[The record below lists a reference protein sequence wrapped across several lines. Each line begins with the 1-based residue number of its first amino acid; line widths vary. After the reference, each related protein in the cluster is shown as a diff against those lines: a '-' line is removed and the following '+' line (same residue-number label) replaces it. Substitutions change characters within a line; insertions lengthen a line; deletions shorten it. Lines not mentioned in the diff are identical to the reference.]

1 MALDPAKELADRE
14 EFEKKQAADHM
25 AMEAL
30 IRSSNEKSLTLEHNG
45 ITIRIRSALPAPA
58 RRDALALARKYKGI
72 DVAKL
77 KRGQVNMVD
86 LPDDFIEES
95 LAQLYKSL
103 AALCID
109 APYNNPESWKY
120 YDEKTGEA
128 ELIYQKAEAVMEEA
142 HKAAISFRK
151 ESAGPSAD

>member
-1 MALDPAKELADRE
+1 MTLDPTKELADRE
-14 EFEKKQAADHM
+14 EFEKKQASDHM

-30 IRSSNEKSLTLEHNG
+30 IRSSNEKSLTVEHNG
-45 ITIRIRSALPAPA
+45 INIRIRSALPAPA

-77 KRGQVNMVD
+77 TRGNLNMKD
-86 LPDDFIEES
+86 LPEGFMEDSIEV
-95 LAQLYKSL
+95 LYRSL

-109 APYNNPESWKY
+109 APYNSSESWKY

-128 ELIYQKAEAVMEEA
+128 ELIYQKAQAVMEEA
-142 HKAAISFRK
+142 HKAAVAFRK
-151 ESAGPSAD
+151 EPAGSSSD

>member
-1 MALDPAKELADRE
+1 MTFDPRKELEDRE

-25 AMEAL
+25 AMETL

-45 ITIRIRSALPAPA
+45 INIRIRSALPAPV
-58 RRDALALARKYKGI
+58 RREALALARKYNGI

-77 KRGQVNMVD
+77 KRGQINMID
-86 LPDDFIEES
+86 LPDGFIEAS
-95 LAQLYKSL
+95 LLQLYRSL

-120 YDEKTGEA
+120 YDEKTGEV
-128 ELIYQKAEAVMEEA
+128 ELVYQKAEAVMEEA

-151 ESAGPSAD
+151 ESPGPSTD